1 MSCQDNFRGTSKV
14 NSSTQQNDS
23 QSFMVYFYPVFY
35 GQNFQYVSIIV
46 DLSTLQELSAE
57 DRSAYILMQRIM
69 PGLQTSV
76 MTRQGQLKVLQG
88 GFLQPIPNTQSVRNV
103 PGLMLTYSREMKI
116 WKRAAGC
123 SCLNRDPQI
132 NQHP

>member
-1 MSCQDNFRGTSKV
+1 M
-14 NSSTQQNDS
+14 NSSTIKNDS

-88 GFLQPIPNTQSVRNV
+88 DFCNGAMVFASHSQPSICKERTRPDVD
-103 PGLMLTYSREMKI
+103 L
-116 WKRAAGC
+116 
-123 SCLNRDPQI
+123 
-132 NQHP
+132 